1 MFAAIALEAILEA
14 GFAVNLVLCQPDR
27 PHGRGLKLSPSPVK
41 VLALSRGLR
50 VQQPANLKTAGAILD
65 LSFDV
70 LVVAAHGLILP
81 RAVLAWPRYGCINI
95 HASLLPRWRGAAP
108 IQRALIE
115 GDRETGISI
124 MQMDEGLDTGPV
136 ISRRVVP
143 IASRDT
149 ASTLH
154 DKLAA
159 VGAQAIT
166 EALGTLQRDGRLAA
180 MPQSEKG
187 VTYAPKI

>member
-1 MFAAIALEAILEA
+1 M
-14 GFAVNLVLCQPDR
+14 PDR
-27 PHGRGLKLSPSPVK
+27 PLGRGLKRVPSAVKSLAVEHGLPV
-41 VLALSRGLR
+41 VQPSRLGDDATSAPL
-50 VQQPANLKTAGAILD
+50 VAIPL
-65 LSFDV
+65 DV
-70 LVVAAHGLILP
+70 LVVAAFGLILP
-81 RAVLAWPRYGCINI
+81 RTVLDWPRYGCVNI

-166 EALGTLQRDGRLAA
+166 EALSTLQ
-180 MPQSEKG
+180 
-187 VTYAPKI
+187 